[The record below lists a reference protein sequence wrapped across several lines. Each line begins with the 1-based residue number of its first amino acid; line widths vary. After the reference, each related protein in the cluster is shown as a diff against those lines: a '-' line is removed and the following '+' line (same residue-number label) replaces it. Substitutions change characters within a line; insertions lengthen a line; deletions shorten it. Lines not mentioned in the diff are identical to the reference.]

1 MIQNHLKGL
10 LKKNYILW
18 KRDLK
23 GTCCEL
29 FIPIFFCF
37 IVFLLRLS
45 IVKEDVS
52 ELDYL
57 PISQKLTPAWDPS
70 LIANGIHSTIQDC
83 TDKNY
88 GGKVGLA
95 PDIPITQ
102 ALAKV
107 LQQYPDISVA
117 FFKDKKE
124 YDNHITGEGYIYDY
138 PPQICFG
145 IVFTEWN
152 NGNYN
157 YQISF
162 NLTLST
168 EVPYQQQTSFIVQE
182 QDSLVEDYINSGFT
196 RIVNFVSN
204 IILQQESGNQNLKIT
219 PKLSPIKREAYT
231 KDNIATYLGQ
241 NMNFYIVL
249 PMIASFLRMTSRIL
263 SEKEKRIKEGMM
275 MMGLGKSPFYL
286 SWVITYL
293 VYYFFLSLLVTII
306 LKFLVVT
313 YTDFFVF
320 FFYYYLYCIALLTQ
334 SLFITVFFT
343 RQRPGI
349 LTATVYFLLQ
359 FIFTMFMMNKI
370 NPTSSDYQT
379 VSIFPQSAVGIAAR
393 VFLIYE
399 GMQKNFGFSDV
410 NRAIDQQ
417 KLIYSFNSCIINSI
431 IYLVLFLYLDQV
443 FPNEFGQKKHP
454 LFFLGINYS
463 SNIKKSQ
470 QTPIKEDDVE
480 ALIEDID
487 AEKKKQENEGRTI
500 QIQDLEKI
508 FQVDGQQKIAVNR
521 INLQIYSGQVFSFLG
536 HNGAGKTTTMSI
548 LTGMLS
554 PTSGTAYIKGLDIRK
569 DMDQIRKFLGVCPQH
584 DILFDQLT
592 VKEHLELFATL
603 KGMPADKIESAIT
616 KIIKDV
622 DLVEKTNIV
631 SSSLSG
637 GQKRKLS
644 VAIAFIGGS
653 DVIILDEPTSGM
665 DVSARRHIWD
675 MLKNYKSSKIIIL
688 TTHFMDEADYLGDRI
703 GIISD
708 GKIKCIGSN
717 VFLKDSYGAG
727 YNFTFV
733 KEENNSPSQ
742 PIIELMK
749 KYIPDCEIISD
760 VSAEVAFQVP
770 KKHVPVFQEL
780 FATIEK
786 DKKRLMIR
794 SYGVSNTTLE
804 QVFLKVASMNEN
816 HFILEKK
823 QSNVKE
829 QQSHVDFDFNKERI
843 KGKLNIFKTHL
854 WALMVKRFRYFKRDS
869 RSFVCELLLPIIMI
883 LIGFLAST
891 TAAFND
897 WPNLQLTLDQYNDFN
912 QIYIGGQMNNV
923 QNYLQK
929 YQNSEN
935 IISSS
940 PTVQDFNNELFEK
953 KTTDLKI
960 GLFVTS
966 NLPTDYQYYSF
977 VNSINP
983 NMAPISINMM
993 NNAIINQILGRDIKI
1008 IVNNQPLL
1016 LTAYTK
1022 SFSGTVKGIVISLIF
1037 SIGMAFIPASLI
1049 TYIVREREEHIK
1061 HQQIVSGVSLWA
1073 YWLSNFLIDLFKY
1086 LVPALISPFFAYAFN
1101 ISAITDNGSFGYFYL
1116 IFILY
1121 GPSMISFVYVCSF
1134 LHKDYGNAQL
1144 IQFFFNFIIGGIGS
1158 VTFAVLRL
1166 IDTTKYIAIKLHY
1179 IFRLFPC
1186 FSYAY
1191 GISNLASLKAYQLL
1205 YNYSSLPS
1213 QMDLNMAGGD
1223 ILFLILMFIFFISI
1237 LILIESFRA
1246 RKTVLNRE
1254 SNFPYIPK
1262 PMDDDVQSEK
1272 NLIETANPSEY
1283 TILVRN
1289 LRKVFIQ
1296 NNGKPKVA
1304 VDNINFGLKYGEV
1317 FCFLGTNG
1325 AGKTTT
1331 MRMLTGEETIGSG
1344 EAYIEGYKIPE
1355 QMSIAQQ
1362 YIGYCPQFDALLDN
1376 LTAREHLELYAA
1388 IKGIPKDMIPRAVD
1402 EKLDEMNL
1410 RKFEHICSRTYSG
1423 GNKRKLSVA
1432 IAMLANPPIVFL
1444 DEPSTGMD
1452 PGNRRF
1458 MWDVIS
1464 RIATLRKK
1472 SSIILTTHSM
1482 EEAEALGTKVGIV
1495 VSGNLQCL
1503 GSIQHL
1509 KNKFGKG
1516 YELDIKT
1523 KLPTVQELSQM
1534 AFGKSLN
1541 MEINSGNI
1549 ENILKE
1555 INQVSFTEQI
1565 CEKGFA
1571 AQIFYELQG
1580 NHSVELQ
1587 ILLEKIYLYNLNY
1600 KILQFLQQNADY
1612 FNILEQFNN
1621 FMKVQIAT
1629 KKTIGEIFG
1638 MMYESQERL
1647 HINSYMVNQTTLEQI
1662 FNEIAHN
1669 CEQQDLAAKGSS
1681 IVDVNNLKK
1690 SQSQQIQRQQS
1701 QQSNKVMNIYQLP
1714 LHNQQST
1721 NIQMQTIPIH
1731 KRQ

>member
-1 MIQNHLKGL
+1 MV
-10 LKKNYILW
+10 KNSYEFFENPEIE
-18 KRDLK
+18 RDKL
-23 GTCCEL
+23 GTICEL
-29 FIPIFFCF
+29 LIPLLFCF

-45 IVKEDVS
+45 ITQESVDAV
-52 ELDYL
+52 DYL
-57 PISQKLTPAWDPS
+57 PISQTLTPGWDQS
-70 LIANGIHSTIQDC
+70 LIANGIHSTIKDC

-95 PDIPITQ
+95 PKIPLTQ
-102 ALAKV
+102 SIAKI
-107 LQQYPDISVA
+107 LEQYPDISVA
-117 FFKDKKE
+117 FFNDKKE
-124 YDNHITGEGYIYDY
+124 FDYHITRDGYISEY

-145 IVFTEWN
+145 IIFTEWE

-157 YQISF
+157 YQISY
-162 NLTLST
+162 NLTLAT
-168 EVPYQQQTSFIVQE
+168 EVPYQKYTNQLFRE
-182 QDSLVEDYINSGFT
+182 QDSLVNDYINSGFT

-219 PKLSPIKREAYT
+219 PKLSPIKRAAYS
-231 KDNIATYLGQ
+231 KDVIANTIGPY
-241 NMNFYIVL
+241 MNFYIVL
-249 PMIASFLRMTSRIL
+249 PMIASFLRFTSRIL
-263 SEKEKRIKEGMM
+263 NEKEKRIREGMM
-275 MMGLGKSPFYL
+275 MMGLGKAPFYL
-286 SWVITYL
+286 SWIITYL
-293 VYYFFLSLLVTII
+293 VYYFFISILVTII
-306 LKFLVVT
+306 FKFLVLT
-313 YTDFFVF
+313 YTNFFVF
-320 FFYYYLYCIALLTQ
+320 FFFYYLYCISLLAQ

-343 RQRPGI
+343 NQRPGI
-349 LTATVYFLLQ
+349 LTATVFFLLQ
-359 FIFTMFMMNKI
+359 FIFVMFVMSKY
-370 NPTSSDYQT
+370 NPTSSEYQT
-379 VSIFPQSAVGIAAR
+379 SSIFPQSAVGLAAR
-393 VFLIYE
+393 IFLIYE
-399 GMQKNFGFSDV
+399 GLQQNLGFGDV
-410 NRAIDQQ
+410 NKLVDYQ
-417 KLIYSFNSCIINSI
+417 KLIYSFNSCIINTI

-470 QTPIKEDDVE
+470 QTPIKQDDIE
-480 ALIEDID
+480 TLIEDVD
-487 AEKKKQENEGRTI
+487 GEKKKQESEGKTI

-508 FQVDGQQKIAVNR
+508 FQADGQQKIAVNR
-521 INLQIYSGQVFSFLG
+521 INLQMYSGQVFSFLG

-816 HFILEKK
+816 HFILEKR

-829 QQSHVDFDFNKERI
+829 QQSNIDFDFSKERI
-843 KGKLNIFKTHL
+843 SGRFNIFKTHL
-854 WALMVKRFRYFKRDS
+854 LALMKKRLNYFKRDT
-869 RSFVCELLLPIIMI
+869 RSFICELFLPIIMI
-883 LIGFLAST
+883 VFGCLASST
-891 TAAFND
+891 TNFSD
-897 WPNLQLTLDQYNDFN
+897 WPKLQLTFDQYDDFN
-912 QIYIGGQMNNV
+912 QVYFGGQANNI
-923 QNYLQK
+923 QNYFK
-929 YQNSEN
+929 SYQNVEYIQST
-935 IISSS
+935 S
-940 PTVQDFNNELFEK
+940 PSIQDFNNEIFEK
-953 KTTDLKI
+953 KTTDLKVGI
-960 GLFVTS
+960 YVMS
-966 NLPTDYQYYSF
+966 DLPTDYQYYSF
-977 VNSINP
+977 INSINP
-983 NMAPISINMM
+983 NMAPLSINMM
-993 NNAIINQILGRDIKI
+993 NNAIINQILGKNINI
-1008 IVNNQPLL
+1008 VVNNQPLL
-1016 LTAYTK
+1016 LTSYTMG
-1022 SFSGTVKGIVISLIF
+1022 FSGIIKGNMISIIF

-1049 TYIVREREEHIK
+1049 TYIVRERQEHIK
-1061 HQQIVSGVSLWA
+1061 HQQIVSGVSLLA
-1073 YWLSNFLIDLFKY
+1073 YWLSNFIVDLLKY
-1086 LVPALISPFFAYAFN
+1086 LVPALISPFFVYAFDLT
-1101 ISAITDNGSFGYFYL
+1101 AVTENGNFKYFYIL
-1116 IFILY
+1116 FIIY

-1166 IDTTKYIAIKLHY
+1166 VDTTKYIAIHIHY
-1179 IFRLFPC
+1179 IFRIFPC
-1186 FSYAY
+1186 FSFAY
-1191 GISNLASLKAYQLL
+1191 GITNLSSIKAYQLL
-1205 YNYSSLPS
+1205 YNYGHLPS
-1213 QMDLNMAGGD
+1213 QMEMDIAGGD
-1223 ILFLILMFIFFISI
+1223 IVFLCVMFIFFTIVLYI
-1237 LILIESFRA
+1237 IEYFRA
-1246 RKTVLNRE
+1246 KKTVLNRE
-1254 SNFPYIPK
+1254 SSFPYIPK
-1262 PMDDDVQSEK
+1262 PMDHDVQSEK

-1355 QMSIAQQ
+1355 QMSVAQQ

-1516 YELDIKT
+1516 YELDLKT
-1523 KLPTVQELSQM
+1523 KLPSIQELSQM
-1534 AFGKSLN
+1534 AFGKNLN
-1541 MEINSGNI
+1541 MEVNSGNI
-1549 ENILKE
+1549 ENVLKE

-1565 CEKGFA
+1565 SETGFA
-1571 AQIFYELQG
+1571 AQIFFEIQ
-1580 NHSVELQ
+1580 NSNFVELQ

-1600 KILQFLQQNADY
+1600 KILQFLQQNTEY

-1621 FMKVQIAT
+1621 YMKVQIAT

-1638 MMYESQERL
+1638 MMYESQEKL

-1662 FNEIAHN
+1662 FNQIAHKF
-1669 CEQQDLAAKGSS
+1669 EQLDQQQKGSA
-1681 IVDVNNLKK
+1681 IV
-1690 SQSQQIQRQQS
+1690 
-1701 QQSNKVMNIYQLP
+1701 
-1714 LHNQQST
+1714 
-1721 NIQMQTIPIH
+1721 NIQNLRKQSDLSQAQTNNEAQNKQNQEQNMINSEQPAIIQLQVIPINN
-1731 KRQ
+1731 RQN